1 MNKTIEIALLVKTNA
16 DWHRS
21 VLMGAAQYSED
32 MGGWN
37 FTIPPAD
44 SNGEVFLPEDWN
56 GDGVIC
62 RITSEE
68 LEASLL
74 EKDVPA
80 VNISWLSCS
89 TGQIPRVN
97 SDQRACSSLAAR
109 FLIEKQYENYGYIGF
124 PPWSNYSELIEETFQ
139 TELDQHGH
147 RLHRFQL
154 SPRAK
159 RNHGINTNE
168 LTRWLVD
175 LPKPVALVVWDSIV
189 GQHVVSTCIAN
200 NLDVPGS
207 VAVLCIEHDPLWSAL
222 APVPI
227 SNIDQDPWR
236 VGFNAAKLLHQM
248 IRGDQNNAT
257 EILIP
262 PISIVQRRS
271 TEASSVK
278 DPILDKAIK
287 YIYDH
292 AKTGI
297 TVKDLLDFTEI
308 SRRGLETRF
317 KQELNCSPA
326 AFIRRI
332 QLQSVARLLRTT
344 SWTISS
350 IAQRTG
356 FAYPEVLMRAF
367 KREFGVTPMQFRGA
381 GSAKGTTPSIVC
393 AKQPRENAVDH

>member
-1 MNKTIEIALLVKTNA
+1 MKKTIEVALLVKTNS

-32 MGGWN
+32 LGGWN

-44 SNGEVFLPEDWN
+44 SNGEVFLPDDWD

-68 LEASLL
+68 LESSIL
-74 EKDVPA
+74 ERNIPA

-89 TGQIPRVN
+89 TSEIPRVN
-97 SDQRACSSLAAR
+97 SDQQACATMAAR
-109 FLIEKQYENYGYIGF
+109 FLIEKQYENYGYIGH
-124 PPWSNYSELIEETFQ
+124 PPWSNYTDLIEMTFRSELESHSHSLYQ
-139 TELDQHGH
+139 
-147 RLHRFQL
+147 FQL
-154 SPRAK
+154 GTRAK
-159 RNHGINTNE
+159 RKGGINDDDLIQW
-168 LTRWLVD
+168 LTE

-189 GQHVVSTCIAN
+189 GQQVVSTCIAN
-200 NLDVPGS
+200 NIDVPGS

-248 IRGDQNNAT
+248 IRGDQSVST
-257 EILIP
+257 PILIP

-278 DPILDKAIK
+278 DPVLDKAIK
-287 YIYDH
+287 YIYEN
-292 AKTGI
+292 AKSGI
-297 TVKDLLDFTEI
+297 TVKDLLDYTEI

-332 QLQSVARLLRTT
+332 QLQSVAKLLRTT
-344 SWTISS
+344 NWTISA

-381 GSAKGTTPSIVC
+381 GSAKGTEPSILC
-393 AKQPRENAVDH
+393 AKLPQKNAVDH